1 LEWVVVVVEAV
12 VGYDELRGGGRGG
25 AAPGGADLVIGEI

>member
-1 LEWVVVVVEAV
+1 LEWVEVVVQAI
-12 VGYDELRGGGRGG
+12 VGYDELRGGGCGG